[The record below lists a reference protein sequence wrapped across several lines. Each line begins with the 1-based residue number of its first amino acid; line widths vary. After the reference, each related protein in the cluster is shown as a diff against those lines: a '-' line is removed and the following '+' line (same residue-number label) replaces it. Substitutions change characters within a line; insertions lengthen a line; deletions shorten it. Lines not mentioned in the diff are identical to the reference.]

1 MKYIIKESQL
11 VDIIKR
17 ALLEARGGNQVN
29 GVEDVEDPRTIYG
42 SDGSQPW
49 HTQGEI
55 PTLPV
60 VVISDFY
67 NDSVRDKVIDLVDI
81 VSEPNLFAKELKGKE
96 IVSQR
101 YNISTGERNEPSYYN
116 EYDAVDIVW
125 STYVNTPDLDA
136 NGNEII
142 DPETGEPRYSVKVI
156 VVLEE
161 NNTTTTVGYASADMF
176 VSQLNNMFASEKWLN
191 PETGEVQSLHMPRL
205 SQKTEKNGRIR
216 YTYGFAGFTK
226 KNPKAFSLTVYT
238 DGDTLSHIP
247 EDEIDDFMK
256 AFRKYYPLEDRKM
269 NKQAVADNLDT
280 ITRDQ
285 KIRQLVT
292 IINNNGGEITKG
304 IQLPNFEVLFE
315 DDTIQGISA
324 IEQATAT
331 KTQLEQIDGVVC
343 EEPEEQEFKSESDSL
358 AKTTRRLVGAE
369 KKIVKH
375 GNGERVEEVPGTGTW
390 VQDDVAPSVSRM
402 AVLRGTIN

>member
-42 SDGSQPW
+42 SNGSQPW
-49 HTQGEI
+49 HTQGET

-67 NDSVRDKVIDLVDI
+67 NDIVRDKVIKLVSD
-81 VSEPNLFAKELKGKE
+81 PKLFAKELNNKE

-101 YNISTGERNEPSYYN
+101 YDINTGKRNDPSYYN

-136 NGNEII
+136 KGNEII

-176 VSQLNNMFASEKWLN
+176 VSQLNNMFAFEELD
-191 PETGEVQSLHMPRL
+191 PETGEVIQTFNMPRL
-205 SQKTEKNGRIR
+205 SSKTEKYGRTR
-216 YTYGFAGFTK
+216 WTYGFSGFTK

-247 EDEIDDFMK
+247 EDEVDDFME
-256 AFRKYYPLEDRKM
+256 AFREYYPAEDRKM

-304 IQLPNFEVLFE
+304 IKLPNFEVLFE
-315 DDTIQGISA
+315 DDITSGMSA
-324 IEQATAT
+324 IEQATVT
-331 KTQLEQIDGVVC
+331 KKQLEQIDGVVC

-369 KKIVKH
+369 KKKFKR
-375 GNGERVEEVPGTGTW
+375 GNSERVEEVPGTGTW
-390 VQDDVAPSVSRM
+390 KQYYVEPNISTM

>member
-17 ALLEARGGNQVN
+17 ALLEARGGNKVN

-60 VVISDFY
+60 VVISDFLD
-67 NDSVRDKVIDLVDI
+67 DSVRDDVISLVSDPKI
-81 VSEPNLFAKELKGKE
+81 FAKELKGKE

-101 YNISTGERNEPSYYN
+101 YDINTGKRNKQSYYN
-116 EYDAVDIVW
+116 DYDAVDIVW

-136 NGNEII
+136 KGNEII

-176 VSQLNNMFASEKWLN
+176 VSQLNNMFAFEELD
-191 PETGEVQSLHMPRL
+191 PETGEVVKSFHMPRL
-205 SQKTEKNGRIR
+205 SAKTEKNGRTR
-216 YTYGFAGFTK
+216 YTYGFSGFTK

-247 EDEIDDFMK
+247 EDEVDDFME
-256 AFRKYYPLEDRKM
+256 AFREYYPAEDRKM

-280 ITRDQ
+280 VTRDQ

-315 DDTIQGISA
+315 DDTKSGISA
-324 IEQATAT
+324 IEQATYT
-331 KTQLEQIDGVVC
+331 KKQLEKIDGVVC
-343 EEPEEQEFKSESDSL
+343 EEPEEQVFKSESDSL

-369 KKIVKH
+369 KETIKR
-375 GNGERVEEVPGTGTW
+375 GNGERVKDVPGTGTW
-390 VQDDVAPSVSRM
+390 VQDDVEPNISTM

>member
-49 HTQGEI
+49 HTQGET

-67 NDSVRDKVIDLVDI
+67 DDSVCDEVIDLV
-81 VSEPNLFAKELKGKE
+81 SNPKLYAKKLKGKE

-101 YNISTGERNEPSYYN
+101 YDISTGERKEPSYYN
-116 EYDAVDIVW
+116 DYDAVEIVW
-125 STYVNTPDLDA
+125 STYGNTPDLDA
-136 NGNEII
+136 DGNEII
-142 DPETGEPRYSVKVI
+142 DPQTGEPSYSPKVI

-176 VSQLNNMFASEKWLN
+176 VSQLNNMFAFEELD
-191 PETGEVQSLHMPRL
+191 PETGEVVKSFHMPRL
-205 SQKTEKNGRIR
+205 SAKTEKNGRTR

-226 KNPKAFSLTVYT
+226 KNPQAFSLKVYT

-247 EDEIDDFMK
+247 EDEVPDFME
-256 AFRKYYPLEDRKM
+256 AFREFYPAEDRKM

-280 ITRDQ
+280 VTRDQ

-315 DDTIQGISA
+315 DNITSGISA
-324 IEQATAT
+324 IEQATYT
-331 KTQLEQIDGVVC
+331 KKQLEKIDGVVC
-343 EEPEEQEFKSESDSL
+343 EEPEEQVFKSESDSL

-369 KKIVKH
+369 KETIKR
-375 GNGERVEEVPGTGTW
+375 GNGERVKDVPGTGTW
-390 VQDDVAPSVSRM
+390 VQDDVEPNISTM